1 MHTKEINMKIESIS
15 FYPKHRNS
23 SEIMISWESGETT
36 SIFFI
41 SQYPLQVKAAYE
53 KAIYSLFEQKK
64 DIGSFNELFG
74 LFSWWFA
81 RCNLIMPSMVVTF
94 NNEERKR
101 IGAKI
106 KAIRIEQN
114 IEARQLSLLTGI
126 DAANLSRIE
135 QGKTSVGVDNL
146 SKIANALGYK
156 IDLVKQKS
164 INMQDLQIKFGKH
177 SDSFE
182 YLKSLTEEKA
192 KEISNSL
199 IIENGNKKSVTF
211 WTADIPELIAVVNY
225 EKNQNGDVSY
235 TIDYSQ
241 TTL

>member
-1 MHTKEINMKIESIS
+1 MQAKEVNMKIESIS
-15 FYPKHRNS
+15 FYPKPRNS
-23 SEIMISWESGETT
+23 CEIIVSWVSGETT
-36 SIFFI
+36 SVFFT
-41 SQYPLQVKAAYE
+41 SQYPLQVKDAYE
-53 KAIYSLFEQKK
+53 RAIYSLFEQKK
-64 DIGSFNELFG
+64 DIVSFDELFG
-74 LFSWWFA
+74 LFSWWFVK
-81 RCNLIMPSMVVTF
+81 CNLIMPCMVVTF

-106 KAIRIEQN
+106 RAIRIEQN
-114 IEARQLSLLTGI
+114 IEGRQLSLLTGI

-135 QGKTSVGVDNL
+135 QGKTSVGLDNL

-192 KEISNSL
+192 REISLMLNL
-199 IIENGNKKSVTF
+199 EEGQKIVTF
-211 WTADIPELIAVVNY
+211 WTEDIPELIAVGSF
-225 EKNQNGDVSY
+225 EKKQNGEVFYD
-235 TIDYSQ
+235 IDYSQ

>member
-1 MHTKEINMKIESIS
+1 MNMKIESIS
-15 FYPKHRNS
+15 FYPKPRNS
-23 SEIMISWESGETT
+23 CEIIVSWESGETT
-36 SIFFI
+36 SVFFI
-41 SQYPLQVKAAYE
+41 SQYPLQVKDAYE

-64 DIGSFNELFG
+64 DIVSFDELFG
-74 LFSWWFA
+74 LFSWWFVK
-81 RCNLIMPSMVVTF
+81 CNLSMPNMVVTF

-135 QGKTSVGVDNL
+135 QGKTSVGLDNL

-211 WTADIPELIAVVNY
+211 WTEDIPELIAVVNY
-225 EKNQNGDVSY
+225 EKNQNGDVIY
-235 TIDYSQ
+235 VIDYLQ